1 MAKDNETE
9 SNKIGVIPDFFHDII
24 AYIIPGYTVLILF
37 AGNAFILGTKKDFFI
52 NNIDLKGFSLSL
64 VAAYVL
70 GRFFEQLGLMTI
82 HHRKFP
88 FVFQSCKIPS
98 PKWSLIFDPKD
109 GRYSD
114 PFKNNVAKKIE
125 EWLEKQ
131 DGTLLLATCKAN
143 RKDDYFNLIQFYL
156 RERFP
161 SVALYEK
168 KQNASIVLTRSLAI
182 IFFCNILIYFL
193 MLTLQKGE
201 LIFSLSAFYW
211 LSANF
216 LFSSILYMRFQQDKV
231 YHAMY
236 IFETFIAMKKLLKSK
251 NSNSGRV
258 ENSSV

>member
-1 MAKDNETE
+1 MAKDNETVT
-9 SNKIGVIPDFFHDII
+9 NKIGVIPDFFHDIY
-24 AYIIPGYTVLILF
+24 AYIIPGYTALTLF
-37 AGNAFILGTKKDFFI
+37 IGNAFILGTKPDLFI
-52 NNIDLKGFSLSL
+52 NNFDLKDFSLSL

-70 GRFFEQLGLMTI
+70 GRFFEQIGLMTI

-109 GRYSD
+109 RHYSD
-114 PFKNNVAKKIE
+114 PFKNNMAKKIE
-125 EWLEKQ
+125 EWLERQ
-131 DGTLLLATCKAN
+131 DGTLLLSTCKTN
-143 RKDDYFNLIQFYL
+143 RQDDYFNVIQFYL

-182 IFFCNILIYFL
+182 IFFCNILVYSL

-211 LSANF
+211 ISANI
-216 LFSSILYMRFQQDKV
+216 LFSSVLYMRFQQDKV

-251 NSNSGRV
+251 NSNSGAV
-258 ENSSV
+258 EDSND